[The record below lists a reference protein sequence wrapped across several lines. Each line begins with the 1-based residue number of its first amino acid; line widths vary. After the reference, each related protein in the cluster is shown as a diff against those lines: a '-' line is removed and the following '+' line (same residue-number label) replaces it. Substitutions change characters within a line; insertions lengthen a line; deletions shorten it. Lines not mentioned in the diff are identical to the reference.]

1 MLCIS
6 VCFSEEINVLYI
18 YRVVGGILEEET
30 FPKVC
35 SQEVIKERVIVD
47 Q

>member
-6 VCFSEEINVLYI
+6 GVSARKSMFYI
-18 YRVVGGILEEET
+18 YRVVGGILEEEI